1 VLATLL
7 ATQPATAA
15 LRPAALDRALG
26 SARATVRAPA
36 AAGAIVACGR
46 VLWARADGVTDR
58 HSRRKVT
65 NTTPFVIAST
75 TKTVTATMIMQQVQA
90 GRLSPQTRLAQFYP
104 SLPNARKITLRMLLS
119 NRSGLRE
126 YSDLPR
132 VSNIIDHQPRHRWNR
147 NELLTGLG
155 KPQFAP
161 GTRFKYTNTN
171 WVVLG
176 GILEK
181 ATGIP
186 IETYFQRMVARPAG
200 MSASTWTRSPA
211 ILRVMARPY
220 TEESDGSLTS
230 AWVPGF
236 GLPTNYWGPVFT
248 DGGLVSTATDLAR
261 FGNALLGGRLT
272 SGQTVAQMTNV
283 GRDNYG
289 LGIFAKRLD
298 GLPWLGHN
306 GAYGGYE
313 SENFTDPARH
323 VTITVTANLEEAGD
337 SEASVSERIW
347 KAVVKAYDGQ
357 VGRAPTVCS

>member
-1 VLATLL
+1 
-7 ATQPATAA
+7 
-15 LRPAALDRALG
+15 LG
-26 SARATVRAPA
+26 SARAAAGAPA

-46 VLWARADGVTDR
+46 VLWAGADGVTDR
-58 HSRRKVT
+58 RSPRKIT
-65 NTTPFVIAST
+65 SATPFVIAST

-90 GRLSPQTRLAQFYP
+90 GRLSLTTPLSAFYP
-104 SLPNARKITLRMLLS
+104 QLPNAAQITLRMLLS

-126 YSDLPR
+126 YSDVPR

-147 NELLTGLG
+147 TELLTGLG
-155 KPQFAP
+155 KPLFAP

-181 ATGIP
+181 VTGMP
-186 IETYFQRMVARPAG
+186 IETYFQRMVAGPAG
-200 MSASTWTRSPA
+200 MRSSTWTRSPA
-211 ILRVMARPY
+211 ILRAMARPY

-230 AWVPGF
+230 AWVTGF

-272 SGQTVAQMTNV
+272 SAQTVAQMTNV

-289 LGIFAKRLD
+289 LGIFAKRFD
-298 GLPWLGHN
+298 GLRWLGHN

-313 SENFTDPARH
+313 SENFTDPARQ
-323 VTITVTANLEEAGD
+323 VTITVTTNLEEAVD
-337 SEASVSERIW
+337 TSDSVSERLW
-347 KAVVKAYDGQ
+347 NAVVKAYDRQ
-357 VGRAPTVCS
+357 VGRSSTRCR